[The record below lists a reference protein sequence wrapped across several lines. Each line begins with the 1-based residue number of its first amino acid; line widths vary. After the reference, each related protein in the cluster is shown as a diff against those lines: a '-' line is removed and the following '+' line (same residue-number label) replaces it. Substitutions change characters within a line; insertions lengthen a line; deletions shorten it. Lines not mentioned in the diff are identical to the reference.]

1 MSEDYEV
8 IMRRMR
14 ELEERIKERETT
26 IKEVQY
32 HLERIRELLPYMTH
46 EELLR
51 THEEY
56 RHLWYSLRSLRGWQ
70 TRDIEELE
78 ELSKMIPPYKFER
91 IRLTFSIET
100 GVGHEPFLAEMTCN
114 TMIPR
119 EMDEDEVIERVCN
132 AAVKYFWILFDAW
145 KDVTKDMEVIWGRDE
160 YSRIVK
166 RIIFFQKYAKE
177 VYEEGMDELLTD
189 LIRHG
194 GLYRPPEEYVT
205 TEAILNIG
213 VETPTPAPETA
224 EPKYPKFEMFIDKK
238 IKYELQKTVTIR
250 LAEKTRINMLE
261 MLGIM
266 LEVSK

>member
-14 ELEERIKERETT
+14 ELEERIKERETS

-56 RHLWYSLRSLRGWQ
+56 RHLWYSLRSFRGWQ

-114 TMIPR
+114 TVIPR

-145 KDVTKDMEVIWGRDE
+145 KDVTNDMEVLWGRDE
-160 YSRIVK
+160 YSKIKR

-177 VYEEGMDELLTD
+177 VYEEGMDELFKWLE
-189 LIRHG
+189 RHG
-194 GLYRPPEEYVT
+194 VPAKSPEEYVT
-205 TEAILNIG
+205 HQAILNIG

-224 EPKYPKFEMFIDKK
+224 EPKYPRFEMFIEKK
-238 IKYELQKTVTIR
+238 IKDEFQKTVTVN
-250 LAEKTRINMLE
+250 LAEETRINILE
-261 MLGIM
+261 KLGIV